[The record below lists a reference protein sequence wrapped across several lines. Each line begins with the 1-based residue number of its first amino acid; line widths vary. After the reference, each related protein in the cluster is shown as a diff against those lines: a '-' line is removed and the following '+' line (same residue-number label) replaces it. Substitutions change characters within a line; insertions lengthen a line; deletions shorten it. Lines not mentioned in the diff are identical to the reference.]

1 MDVYV
6 AWAFILGVMC
16 SASLLIGSLI
26 GIYFKL
32 PQRVVGLMA
41 AFGAGALLS
50 ALAIE
55 LVAPS
60 IDAFMRATSAEVRAV
75 EVRNFFHLVA
85 GAFVGGIVFVLLD
98 WVLVEHGGYLRK
110 TAYLISKIMHERAHL
125 LQHSSQHTV
134 AQMGQPL
141 PTGEALEKKHA
152 SHDNAAVAIWLG
164 NLLDGLP
171 ESFVVGTVLMA
182 TVTASVQA
190 GTPIVFWDVLPYTLL
205 AGLFLSNLP
214 EALSS
219 SAQMRMQGMSVQRIL
234 IMWLSLVLM
243 TGIAAALGAVMG
255 EWVPH
260 NAMVFIEGLA
270 AGAMLTMICAA
281 MLPEATHLAP
291 PNWVGLTTLSGF
303 FSALLFKV
311 LE

>member
-1 MDVYV
+1 MDMYI
-6 AWAFILGVMC
+6 AWAFMLGVMC
-16 SASLLIGSLI
+16 SASLLIGALL
-26 GIYFKL
+26 GIYFKMSN
-32 PQRVVGLMA
+32 RTVGLMA

-60 IDAFMRATSAEVRAV
+60 IEAFMHASATEVRAK
-75 EVRNFFHLVA
+75 EIRNFYHLVV
-85 GAFVGGIVFVLLD
+85 GAFVGGIAFVLLD
-98 WVLVEHGGYLRK
+98 WVLIEHGGYLRK
-110 TAYLISKIMHERAHL
+110 KAYLISKLMHERAHW
-125 LQHSSQHTV
+125 SQHATQHT
-134 AQMGQPL
+134 AQPISQSL
-141 PTGEALEKKHA
+141 PTGEALEKTHA
-152 SHDNAAVAIWLG
+152 AHGNAAMAIWLG

-182 TVTASVQA
+182 TVSVNLQA
-190 GTPIVFWDVLPYTLL
+190 GAHVVFWEVLPYTLL

-219 SAQMRMQGMSVQRIL
+219 SAQMRMQGMSVTRIL
-234 IMWLSLVLM
+234 SMWLSLVLM
-243 TGIAAALGAVMG
+243 TGVAAALGAVMG

-260 NAMVFIEGLA
+260 HAMVFIEGLA

-281 MLPEATHLAP
+281 MLPEAAHLAP
-291 PNWVGLTTLSGF
+291 PNWVGLATLSGF

>member
-1 MDVYV
+1 MDIFVV
-6 AWAFILGVMC
+6 WAFILGVMC
-16 SASLLIGSLI
+16 SVSLVIGALL
-26 GIYFKL
+26 GIYFKMS
-32 PQRVVGLMA
+32 QRIVGLMA

-60 IDAFMRATSAEVRAV
+60 IDAFVHASSPDVRAK

-85 GAFVGGIVFVLLD
+85 GAFVGGIIFVMLD
-98 WVLVEHGGYLRK
+98 WVLIEHGGYLRK
-110 TAYLISKIMHERAHL
+110 KASLISKIMHERAHL
-125 LQHSSQHTV
+125 PQHQT
-134 AQMGQPL
+134 QPL
-141 PTGEALEKKHA
+141 PTGEELEKKHA

-190 GTPIVFWDVLPYTLL
+190 GVAVAFWDVLPYTLL

-219 SAQMRMQGMSVQRIL
+219 SAQMRMQGMRVQRIL
-234 IMWLSLVLM
+234 LMWLSLVLM

-291 PNWVGLTTLSGF
+291 PNWVGLATLSGF

>member
-1 MDVYV
+1 MEMYV
-6 AWAFILGVMC
+6 AWAFMLGVMC
-16 SASLLIGSLI
+16 SVSLLIGALL
-26 GIYFKL
+26 GIYFHMSK
-32 PQRVVGLMA
+32 RVVGLMA
-41 AFGAGALLS
+41 AYGAGALLS

-60 IDAFMRATSAEVRAV
+60 IDAFMQASSPSIRAA

-85 GAFVGGIVFVLLD
+85 GAFAGGIVFVMLD

-110 TAYLISKIMHERAHL
+110 TAYLISKLMHERAHL
-125 LQHSSQHTV
+125 PQAHI
-134 AQMGQPL
+134 QPL
-141 PTGEALEKKHA
+141 PTGAELEQKHA
-152 SHDNAAVAIWLG
+152 SHGNAAMAIWLG

-182 TVTASVQA
+182 TVSSSVASGASVM
-190 GTPIVFWDVLPYTLL
+190 FWDVLPYTLL

-234 IMWLSLVLM
+234 TMWLSLVFM
-243 TGIAAALGAVMG
+243 TGLSAAMGAVMG

-281 MLPEATHLAP
+281 MLPEAAHLAP
-291 PNWVGLTTLSGF
+291 PNWVGLATLSGF

>member
-1 MDVYV
+1 MDMYV
-6 AWAFILGVMC
+6 AWAFTLGVMC
-16 SASLLIGSLI
+16 SVSLVIGALL
-26 GIYFKL
+26 GIYFKMSN
-32 PQRVVGLMA
+32 RIVGLMA

-60 IDAFMRATSAEVRAV
+60 IDAFMHASSADIRAH

-85 GAFVGGIVFVLLD
+85 GAGVGGIIFVLLD
-98 WVLVEHGGYLRK
+98 WVLIEHGGYLRK
-110 TAYLISKIMHERAHL
+110 TAYLISKVMHERAHL
-125 LQHSSQHTV
+125 PQHTV
-134 AQMGQPL
+134 QPTLVHMNQSL
-141 PTGEALEKKHA
+141 PTGEELEKKHA

-291 PNWVGLTTLSGF
+291 PNWVGLATLSGF

>member
-1 MDVYV
+1 MDIYIS
-6 AWAFILGVMC
+6 WAFILGVMC
-16 SASLLIGSLI
+16 SVSLAIGALI
-26 GIYFKL
+26 GIYFKMS
-32 PQRVVGLMA
+32 QRIVGLMA

-60 IDAFMRATSAEVRAV
+60 IDAFVHASSPDVRAI

-85 GAFVGGIVFVLLD
+85 GAFVGGIIFVMLD
-98 WVLVEHGGYLRK
+98 WVLIEHGGYLRK
-110 TAYLISKIMHERAHL
+110 KAFLIAKVMHERAHL
-125 LQHSSQHTV
+125 PQHHT
-134 AQMGQPL
+134 QPL
-141 PTGEALEKKHA
+141 PAAQELEKTHA

-182 TVTASVQA
+182 TVSASLHA
-190 GTPIVFWDVLPYTLL
+190 GAPVAFWDVLPYTLL

-219 SAQMRMQGMSVQRIL
+219 SVQMRMQGMSVQRIVL
-234 IMWLSLVLM
+234 MWLSLVLM
-243 TGIAAALGAVMG
+243 TGIAAGLGAIMG
-255 EWVPH
+255 EWMPH
-260 NAMVFIEGLA
+260 NVMVFIEGLA

-281 MLPEATHLAP
+281 MLPEATHSSSKQNQENISTRDTASESP
-291 PNWVGLTTLSGF
+291 I
-303 FSALLFKV
+303 
-311 LE
+311 

>member
-1 MDVYV
+1 MDIYV
-6 AWAFILGVMC
+6 LWAFTLGVMC
-16 SASLLIGSLI
+16 SVSLLIGALL
-26 GIYFKL
+26 GIYFKMSK
-32 PQRVVGLMA
+32 RTVGLMA

-60 IDAFMRATSAEVRAV
+60 IDAFMRAASPEIRAD
-75 EVRNFFHLVA
+75 EIRNFYHLVA
-85 GAFVGGIVFVLLD
+85 GAFAGGILFVLLD
-98 WVLVEHGGYLRK
+98 WVLIEHGGYLRK
-110 TAYLISKIMHERAHL
+110 TAYLISKLMHERAHL
-125 LQHSSQHTV
+125 PPTHV
-134 AQMGQPL
+134 QPL
-141 PTGEALEKKHA
+141 PTGKELEATHA
-152 SHDNAAVAIWLG
+152 SHGNAAIAIWLG

-182 TVTASVQA
+182 TVATHVASA
-190 GTPIVFWDVLPYTLL
+190 TPVVFWDVLPYTLL

-234 IMWLSLVLM
+234 TMWLSLVLM
-243 TGIAAALGAVMG
+243 TGMAAALGAVMG
-255 EWVPH
+255 QWVPH

-281 MLPEATHLAP
+281 MLPEAAHLAP
-291 PNWVGLTTLSGF
+291 PNWVGLATLSGF

>member
-1 MDVYV
+1 MDIYIV
-6 AWAFILGVMC
+6 WAFVLGVMC
-16 SASLLIGSLI
+16 SVSLLIGAVL
-26 GIYFKL
+26 GIYFKM
-32 PQRVVGLMA
+32 PKTMVGLMA

-60 IDAFMRATSAEVRAV
+60 IDAFVHASSPEVRAH
-75 EVRNFFHLVA
+75 EVRNFFHLVV
-85 GAFVGGIVFVLLD
+85 GAFVGGIIFVLLD
-98 WVLVEHGGYLRK
+98 WVLIEHGGYLRK
-110 TAYLISKIMHERAHL
+110 TALLISKVMRDRAHL
-125 LQHSSQHTV
+125 SAHAAH
-134 AQMGQPL
+134 PL
-141 PTGEALEKKHA
+141 PTGNELEKAHA
-152 SHDNAAVAIWLG
+152 SHGNAAVAIWLG

-182 TVTASVQA
+182 TVTTTLNA
-190 GTPIVFWDVLPYTLL
+190 GAPLVFWDVLPYTLL

-234 IMWLSLVLM
+234 SMWLSLVLM
-243 TGIAAALGAVMG
+243 TGIAAAIGAVMG

-281 MLPEATHLAP
+281 MLPEATHLAN
-291 PNWVGLTTLSGF
+291 PNWVGLATLSGF
-303 FSALLFKV
+303 FAALLFKV

>member
-1 MDVYV
+1 MDMYV
-6 AWAFILGVMC
+6 AWAIILGVMC

-110 TAYLISKIMHERAHL
+110 TAFLISKIMHERAHL
-125 LQHSSQHTV
+125 PQHHLQPI
-134 AQMGQPL
+134 AQPL
-141 PTGEALEKKHA
+141 LTGDALEKKHA

-190 GTPIVFWDVLPYTLL
+190 GTPIVFWDVLPYPLL

-219 SAQMRMQGMSVQRIL
+219 SAQMRMQGMGVQRIL
-234 IMWLSLVLM
+234 LMWLSLVLM

-291 PNWVGLTTLSGF
+291 PNWVGLATLSGF

>member
-1 MDVYV
+1 MNVYV
-6 AWAFILGVMC
+6 FWAFMLGVIC
-16 SASLLIGSLI
+16 SGSLLIGALL
-26 GIYFKL
+26 GIYFKM
-32 PQRVVGLMA
+32 PKRIVGLLA

-60 IDAFMRATSAEVRAV
+60 IEAFMRASSV
-75 EVRNFFHLVA
+75 EVRGHELLNFYHLVA
-85 GAFVGGIVFVLLD
+85 GAFVGGIVFVSLD

-110 TAYLISKIMHERAHL
+110 TAFLINKLMHERMHL
-125 LQHSSQHTV
+125 PIQHIQS
-134 AQMGQPL
+134 L
-141 PTGEALEKKHA
+141 PTDEELARKHA
-152 SHDNAAVAIWLG
+152 SHGNAAMAIWLG

-182 TVTASVQA
+182 TVTASKHS
-190 GTPIVFWDVLPYTLL
+190 GIPIVFWDVLPYTLL

-219 SAQMRMQGMSVQRIL
+219 SAQMRMQGMGVQRIL
-234 IMWLSLVLM
+234 SMWLSLVLM
-243 TGIAAALGAVMG
+243 TGLAAALGAVMG

-260 NAMVFIEGLA
+260 SVMVFIEGLA
-270 AGAMLTMICAA
+270 AGAMLTMVCAA
-281 MLPEATHLAP
+281 MLPEAAHLAP
-291 PNWVGLTTLSGF
+291 PNWVGLATLSGF

>member
-1 MDVYV
+1 MHIYIS
-6 AWAFILGVMC
+6 WAFLLGVMC
-16 SASLLIGSLI
+16 SVSLLIGALL
-26 GIYFKL
+26 GIYFKMSK
-32 PQRVVGLMA
+32 RIVGLMA

-60 IDAFMRATSAEVRAV
+60 IDAFTRAATPEIRAD
-75 EVRNFFHLVA
+75 EIRNFFHLVF
-85 GAFVGGIVFVLLD
+85 GAFVGGIMFVLLD
-98 WVLVEHGGYLRK
+98 WVLIEHGGYLRK
-110 TAYLISKIMHERAHL
+110 TAYLISKLMHERAHL
-125 LQHSSQHTV
+125 PQTHV
-134 AQMGQPL
+134 QPL
-141 PTGEALEKKHA
+141 PTGEELEATHA
-152 SHDNAAVAIWLG
+152 SHGNAAIAIWLG

-182 TVTASVQA
+182 TVAANAQSA
-190 GTPIVFWDVLPYTLL
+190 TPIVFWDVLPYTLL

-234 IMWLSLVLM
+234 TMWLSLVLM
-243 TGIAAALGAVMG
+243 TGIAAALGALMG

-281 MLPEATHLAP
+281 MLPEAAHLAP
-291 PNWVGLTTLSGF
+291 PNWVGLATLSGF

>member
-1 MDVYV
+1 MDLYIT
-6 AWAFILGVMC
+6 WAFLLGVMC
-16 SASLLIGSLI
+16 SVSLLVGALV
-26 GIYFKL
+26 GVYFKM
-32 PQRVVGLMA
+32 PKTAVGLMA

-60 IDAFMRATSAEVRAV
+60 IDAFMRANSPEVRAQ
-75 EVRNFFHLVA
+75 EIRNFFHLVA

-98 WVLVEHGGYLRK
+98 GLLIEHGGYLRK
-110 TAYLISKIMHERAHL
+110 TAYLISKVMRDRAHL
-125 LQHSSQHTV
+125 PTHVLH
-134 AQMGQPL
+134 PI
-141 PTGEALEKKHA
+141 PTGEDLQKAHA
-152 SHDNAAVAIWLG
+152 SHGNAAVAIWLG

-171 ESFVVGTVLMA
+171 ESFVVGTVLM
-182 TVTASVQA
+182 TTITTTINA
-190 GTPIVFWDVLPYTLL
+190 GTPLVFSDVLPYTLL

-234 IMWLSLVLM
+234 GMWSSLVLM
-243 TGIAAALGAVMG
+243 TGLSAALGAVLG

-260 NAMVFIEGLA
+260 SAMIFIEGLA

-281 MLPEATHLAP
+281 MLPEATHLAN
-291 PNWVGLTTLSGF
+291 PNWVGLSTLSGF
-303 FSALLFKV
+303 FAALIFKV

>member
-1 MDVYV
+1 MDIYI
-6 AWAFILGVMC
+6 AWAFILGGMC
-16 SASLLIGSLI
+16 SVSLLIGALL
-26 GIYFKL
+26 GIYFKM
-32 PQRVVGLMA
+32 PKRIIGLMA

-55 LVAPS
+55 LVSPS
-60 IDAFMRATSAEVRAV
+60 IDAFTRAASAELRAQ
-75 EVRNFFHLVA
+75 EIRNFFHLVE
-85 GAFVGGIVFVLLD
+85 GALAGGILFVLLD
-98 WVLVEHGGYLRK
+98 WLLIEHGGYLRK
-110 TAYLISKIMHERAHL
+110 TASLISKIMMERAHL
-125 LQHSSQHTV
+125 PQHHT
-134 AQMGQPL
+134 QPL
-141 PTGEALEKKHA
+141 PTAHELKQKHEG
-152 SHDNAAVAIWLG
+152 HDNAAVAIWLG

-182 TVTASVQA
+182 TVATQLQA
-190 GTPIVFWDVLPYTLL
+190 GSPVVFWEVLPYTLL

-234 IMWLSLVLM
+234 TMWLSLVLM
-243 TGIAAALGAVMG
+243 TGFSAAFGAMMG

-260 NAMVFIEGLA
+260 HAMVFIEGVA

-281 MLPEATHLAP
+281 MLPEAAHLAP
-291 PNWVGLTTLSGF
+291 PNWVGLATLTGF
-303 FSALLFKV
+303 FSALMFKV

>member
-1 MDVYV
+1 MDIYIV
-6 AWAFILGVMC
+6 WAFILGAMC
-16 SASLLIGSLI
+16 SVSLLIGALL
-26 GIYFKL
+26 GIYFKM
-32 PQRVVGLMA
+32 PKRIIGLMA

-60 IDAFMRATSAEVRAV
+60 IDAFVRADSAELRAH
-75 EVRNFFHLVA
+75 EIRNFFHLVA
-85 GAFVGGIVFVLLD
+85 GAFVGGIVFVMLD
-98 WVLVEHGGYLRK
+98 WLLVEHGGYLRK
-110 TAYLISKIMHERAHL
+110 TAYLIAKLMHERAHL
-125 LQHSSQHTV
+125 SPHQVH
-134 AQMGQPL
+134 PL
-141 PTGEALEKKHA
+141 PTGEELAQKHA
-152 SHDNAAVAIWLG
+152 SHSNAAMAIWLG

-182 TVTASVQA
+182 TVASSLQAGASV
-190 GTPIVFWDVLPYTLL
+190 VFWDVLPYTLL

-234 IMWLSLVLM
+234 AMWLSLVLM
-243 TGIAAALGAVMG
+243 TGVASALGAMMG

-281 MLPEATHLAP
+281 MLPEAAHLAP
-291 PNWVGLTTLSGF
+291 PNWVGLATLCGF
-303 FSALLFKV
+303 YAALLFKV

>member
-1 MDVYV
+1 MDMYV

-16 SASLLIGSLI
+16 SASLLIGALI

-60 IDAFMRATSAEVRAV
+60 IDAFMRASSPEVRAH

-85 GAFVGGIVFVLLD
+85 GAFVGGLVFVLLD

-125 LQHSSQHTV
+125 PQHGSQYI
-134 AQMGQPL
+134 GQSL

-182 TVTASVQA
+182 TVTVSVHA
-190 GTPIVFWDVLPYTLL
+190 GVAVAFWDVLPYTLL

-234 IMWLSLVLM
+234 TMWLSLVMM
-243 TGIAAALGAVMG
+243 TGIAAALGALMG

-291 PNWVGLTTLSGF
+291 PNWVGLATLSGF

>member
-1 MDVYV
+1 MSTYV
-6 AWAFILGVMC
+6 VWAFILGVMC
-16 SASLLIGSLI
+16 SVSLMIGAVL
-26 GIYFKL
+26 GIYFKMSK
-32 PQRVVGLMA
+32 RIVGLMA
-41 AFGAGALLS
+41 AYGAGALLS

-60 IDAFMRATSAEVRAV
+60 IYAFMRASSAEVRAH
-75 EVRNFFHLVA
+75 EVRNFYNLVA
-85 GAFVGGIVFVLLD
+85 GAFVGGIVFVMLD

-110 TAYLISKIMHERAHL
+110 TASLISKLMHERAHL
-125 LQHSSQHTV
+125 PTVHLQH
-134 AQMGQPL
+134 L
-141 PTGEALEKKHA
+141 PTGEELEQKHA
-152 SHDNAAVAIWLG
+152 SHSNAAMAIWLG

-182 TVTASVQA
+182 TVTASVHA
-190 GTPIVFWDVLPYTLL
+190 GNAVVFWDVLPYTLL

-234 IMWLSLVLM
+234 AMWLSLVVM
-243 TGIAAALGAVMG
+243 TGIAASLGAVTG
-255 EWVPH
+255 EWVPNH
-260 NAMVFIEGLA
+260 AMVFIEGLA

-281 MLPEATHLAP
+281 MLPEAAHLAP
-291 PNWVGLTTLSGF
+291 PNWVGLATLSCF

>member
-1 MDVYV
+1 MNIYV
-6 AWAFILGVMC
+6 FWAFILGVMC
-16 SASLLIGSLI
+16 SVSLLIGALL
-26 GIYFKL
+26 GIYFKMSK
-32 PQRVVGLMA
+32 RIVGLMA

-60 IDAFMRATSAEVRAV
+60 IDAFMRASSADVRV
-75 EVRNFFHLVA
+75 HEVRNFYHLVG

-110 TAYLISKIMHERAHL
+110 TASLINKLMHERAHL
-125 LQHSSQHTV
+125 PVQHIQS
-134 AQMGQPL
+134 L
-141 PTGEALEKKHA
+141 PTRQELSEKHA
-152 SHDNAAVAIWLG
+152 SHGNAAIAIWLG

-182 TVTASVQA
+182 TVTASTHA
-190 GTPIVFWDVLPYTLL
+190 NMPIVFWDVLPYTLL
-205 AGLFLSNLP
+205 AGLFLSNLL

-219 SAQMRMQGMSVQRIL
+219 SAQMRMQGMGVQRIL
-234 IMWLSLVLM
+234 SMWFSLVLM
-243 TGIAAALGAVMG
+243 TGMAAALGAVMG

-260 NAMVFIEGLA
+260 NLMVFIEGLA
-270 AGAMLTMICAA
+270 AGAMLTMICSA
-281 MLPEATHLAP
+281 MLPEAAHLAP
-291 PNWVGLTTLSGF
+291 PNWVGLATLSGF
-303 FSALLFKV
+303 FAALLFKV

>member
-1 MDVYV
+1 MNIYV
-6 AWAFILGVMC
+6 AWAFLLGVMC
-16 SASLLIGSLI
+16 SVSLLIGALM
-26 GIYFKL
+26 GIYFKMAK
-32 PQRVVGLMA
+32 RVVGLMA

-60 IDAFMRATSAEVRAV
+60 IDAFMQASSPELRAL

-85 GAFVGGIVFVLLD
+85 GAFVGGVVFVLLD
-98 WVLVEHGGYLRK
+98 WVLIEHGGYLRK
-110 TAYLISKIMHERAHL
+110 TAYLISKIMHERSHL
-125 LQHSSQHTV
+125 PPHHLQHI
-134 AQMGQPL
+134 GQPL
-141 PTGEALEKKHA
+141 PSGEELEKKHA

-182 TVTASVQA
+182 TVTASVHA
-190 GTPIVFWDVLPYTLL
+190 GTAVAFWDVLPYTLL

-234 IMWLSLVLM
+234 TMWLSLVLM

-291 PNWVGLTTLSGF
+291 PNWVGLATLSGF

>member
-1 MDVYV
+1 MYIFVV
-6 AWAFILGVMC
+6 WAFILGVMC
-16 SASLLIGSLI
+16 SVSLLIGALL
-26 GIYFKL
+26 GIYFKMSK
-32 PQRVVGLMA
+32 RIVGLMA

-60 IDAFMRATSAEVRAV
+60 IEAFMQASSAEIRAM
-75 EVRNFFHLVA
+75 EVRNFFHLVV

-98 WVLVEHGGYLRK
+98 WVLIEHGGYLRK
-110 TAYLISKIMHERAHL
+110 TAYLSSKIMHERAHL
-125 LQHSSQHTV
+125 PGLNI
-134 AQMGQPL
+134 QPL
-141 PTGEALEKKHA
+141 PTGEALEEKHA
-152 SHDNAAVAIWLG
+152 SHSNAAIAIWLG

-182 TVTASVQA
+182 TVAANLQA
-190 GTPIVFWDVLPYTLL
+190 GTPVVFWDVLPYTLL

-219 SAQMRMQGMSVQRIL
+219 SAQMRMQGMSVHRIL

-291 PNWVGLTTLSGF
+291 PNWVGLATLSGF
-303 FSALLFKV
+303 FAALLFKV

>member
-1 MDVYV
+1 MDRYV
-6 AWAFILGVMC
+6 VWAFMLGVMC
-16 SASLLIGSLI
+16 SVSLLIGALL
-26 GIYFKL
+26 GIYFKMSK
-32 PQRVVGLMA
+32 RIVGLMA

-50 ALAIE
+50 ALSIE

-60 IDAFMRATSAEVRAV
+60 IDAFIQASSPEIRADEI
-75 EVRNFFHLVA
+75 RNFFHLVA

-110 TAYLISKIMHERAHL
+110 TAYLISKLMHERAHL
-125 LQHSSQHTV
+125 
-134 AQMGQPL
+134 AQPHVSAL
-141 PTGEALEKKHA
+141 PTEPELKAKHA
-152 SHDNAAVAIWLG
+152 SHGNAAIAIWLG

-182 TVTASVQA
+182 TVSTSLHAATSV
-190 GTPIVFWDVLPYTLL
+190 VFWDVLPYTLL

-219 SAQMRMQGMSVQRIL
+219 SAQMRMQGMGVLRIL
-234 IMWLSLVLM
+234 LMWLSLVLM

-260 NAMVFIEGLA
+260 HFMVFIEGLA

-281 MLPEATHLAP
+281 MLPEAAHLAP
-291 PNWVGLTTLSGF
+291 PNWVGLATLSGF

>member
-1 MDVYV
+1 MDMYV

-16 SASLLIGSLI
+16 SASLLFGALI
-26 GIYFKL
+26 GIYFRL

-60 IDAFMRATSAEVRAV
+60 IDAFMRATSAEVRAH

-85 GAFVGGIVFVLLD
+85 GALVGGIVFVLLD
-98 WVLVEHGGYLRK
+98 WVLVAHGGYLRK

-125 LQHSSQHTV
+125 PQPHLQHI
-134 AQMGQPL
+134 GQSL

-182 TVTASVQA
+182 TVTASVHA
-190 GTPIVFWDVLPYTLL
+190 GVAVEFWDVLPYTLL

-234 IMWLSLVLM
+234 TMWLSLVLM
-243 TGIAAALGAVMG
+243 TGIAAALGALMG

-281 MLPEATHLAP
+281 MLPEATHLAT
-291 PNWVGLTTLSGF
+291 PNWVGLATLSGF

>member
-1 MDVYV
+1 MNVYV

-16 SASLLIGSLI
+16 SVSLLIGALL
-26 GIYFKL
+26 GMYFKMSK
-32 PQRVVGLMA
+32 RIVGLMA
-41 AFGAGALLS
+41 AYGAGALLS

-60 IDAFMRATSAEVRAV
+60 IDAFMRASSPDVRAH
-75 EVRNFFHLVA
+75 EVRNFYHLVA
-85 GAFVGGIVFVLLD
+85 GAFVGGIVFVMLD

-110 TAYLISKIMHERAHL
+110 TASLLSKLMHERAHITTM
-125 LQHSSQHTV
+125 HI
-134 AQMGQPL
+134 QPL
-141 PTGEALEKKHA
+141 PTGAELEQKHA
-152 SHDNAAVAIWLG
+152 SHSNAAMAIWLG

-182 TVTASVQA
+182 TVTASLHA
-190 GTPIVFWDVLPYTLL
+190 GTAVVFWDVLPYTLL

-234 IMWLSLVLM
+234 TMWLSLVVM
-243 TGIAAALGAVMG
+243 TGIAASLGAVMG

-260 NAMVFIEGLA
+260 NAMVFVEGLA

-281 MLPEATHLAP
+281 MLPEAAHLAP
-291 PNWVGLTTLSGF
+291 PNWVGLATLSGF
-303 FSALLFKV
+303 FSALLFKA

>member
-1 MDVYV
+1 MEIYI

-16 SASLLIGSLI
+16 SAALLMGALI

-60 IDAFMRATSAEVRAV
+60 INAFMLASSAEVRAH
-75 EVRNFFHLVA
+75 EVRNFLHLVA
-85 GAFVGGIVFVLLD
+85 GACVGGILFVWLD
-98 WVLVEHGGYLRK
+98 WVLIKHGGYLRK

-125 LQHSSQHTV
+125 PQHHT
-134 AQMGQPL
+134 QPL
-141 PTGEALEKKHA
+141 PTGEALEQKHA
-152 SHDNAAVAIWLG
+152 SHDIAAVAIWLG

-182 TVTASVQA
+182 TVAVSVQA
-190 GTPIVFWDVLPYTLL
+190 GTTIVFWDVFPYTLL

-243 TGIAAALGAVMG
+243 TGLAAALGALMG

-260 NAMVFIEGLA
+260 TAMVFIECLA

-291 PNWVGLTTLSGF
+291 PNWVGLATLSGF

-311 LE
+311 IE

>member
-1 MDVYV
+1 MEIYV

-16 SASLLIGSLI
+16 SVSLLIGALM
-26 GIYFKL
+26 GIYFKMSN
-32 PQRVVGLMA
+32 RIVGLMA

-60 IDAFMRATSAEVRAV
+60 IDAFMRAGSAEVRAH

-85 GAFVGGIVFVLLD
+85 GACVGGIIFVLLD
-98 WVLVEHGGYLRK
+98 WVLIEHGGYLRN
-110 TAYLISKIMHERAHL
+110 TAYLISKVMHERAHL
-125 LQHSSQHTV
+125 SQHV
-134 AQMGQPL
+134 AQQNIQL
-141 PTGEALEKKHA
+141 VPTGEELEKKHA

-182 TVTASVQA
+182 SVTVSVHA
-190 GTPIVFWDVLPYTLL
+190 GTPVVFWDVLPYTLL

-291 PNWVGLTTLSGF
+291 HNWVGLATLSGF

>member
-1 MDVYV
+1 MDMYV
-6 AWAFILGVMC
+6 AWAFMLGVMC
-16 SASLLIGSLI
+16 SASLVIGALL
-26 GIYFKL
+26 GIYFKMSN
-32 PQRVVGLMA
+32 RTVGLMA

-60 IDAFMRATSAEVRAV
+60 IDAFMHASSTEVRAK
-75 EVRNFFHLVA
+75 EIRNFYHLVV
-85 GAFVGGIVFVLLD
+85 GAFVGGIVFVSLD
-98 WVLVEHGGYLRK
+98 WVLIEHGGYLRK
-110 TAYLISKIMHERAHL
+110 KAYLISKLMHERAHL
-125 LQHSSQHTV
+125 PQHATQ
-134 AQMGQPL
+134 QMSQPL
-141 PTGEALEKKHA
+141 PTGEALEKTHA
-152 SHDNAAVAIWLG
+152 AHGNAAMAIWLG

-182 TVTASVQA
+182 TVAVNLQA
-190 GTPIVFWDVLPYTLL
+190 GAPVVFWEVLPYTLL

-219 SAQMRMQGMSVQRIL
+219 SAQMRMQGMSVTRIL
-234 IMWLSLVLM
+234 SMWLSLVLM
-243 TGIAAALGAVMG
+243 TGVAAALGAVMG

-260 NAMVFIEGLA
+260 HAMVFIEGLA

-281 MLPEATHLAP
+281 MLPEAAHLAP
-291 PNWVGLTTLSGF
+291 PNWVGLATLSGF

>member
-1 MDVYV
+1 M
-6 AWAFILGVMC
+6 
-16 SASLLIGSLI
+16 
-26 GIYFKL
+26 
-32 PQRVVGLMA
+32 
-41 AFGAGALLS
+41 
-50 ALAIE
+50 
-55 LVAPS
+55 
-60 IDAFMRATSAEVRAV
+60 EVRQH

-85 GAFVGGIVFVLLD
+85 GACLGGIVFVMLD
-98 WVLVEHGGYLRK
+98 WVLIEHGGYLRK
-110 TAYLISKIMHERAHL
+110 TAYIISKIMHERAHL
-125 LQHSSQHTV
+125 PQHPT
-134 AQMGQPL
+134 QPL
-141 PTGEALEKKHA
+141 PTADELTKTHA
-152 SHDNAAVAIWLG
+152 SHGNAAIAIWLG

-182 TVTASVQA
+182 TVTTSAQA

-219 SAQMRMQGMSVQRIL
+219 SAQMRMQGMSVRRIL
-234 IMWLSLVLM
+234 GMWLSLVLM

-260 NAMVFIEGLA
+260 SAMVFIEGLA

-291 PNWVGLTTLSGF
+291 PNWVGLATLSGF

>member
-1 MDVYV
+1 MHIYIS
-6 AWAFILGVMC
+6 WAFLLGVMC
-16 SASLLIGSLI
+16 SVSLLIGALF
-26 GIYFKL
+26 GIYFKM
-32 PQRVVGLMA
+32 PKRVVGLMA

-60 IDAFMRATSAEVRAV
+60 IDAFMQASSSETRAR
-75 EVRNFFHLVA
+75 EVRNFFHLVV

-98 WVLVEHGGYLRK
+98 WVLIAHGGYLRK

-125 LQHSSQHTV
+125 PQHHT
-134 AQMGQPL
+134 QPL
-141 PTGEALEKKHA
+141 PTGEELEKKHA

-182 TVTASVQA
+182 TVTANVHA
-190 GTPIVFWDVLPYTLL
+190 GTAVVFWDVLPYTLL

-219 SAQMRMQGMSVQRIL
+219 SAQMRMQGMSV
-234 IMWLSLVLM
+234 
-243 TGIAAALGAVMG
+243 
-255 EWVPH
+255 
-260 NAMVFIEGLA
+260 
-270 AGAMLTMICAA
+270 
-281 MLPEATHLAP
+281 
-291 PNWVGLTTLSGF
+291 
-303 FSALLFKV
+303 
-311 LE
+311 

>member
-1 MDVYV
+1 MDMYV

-16 SASLLIGSLI
+16 SASLLMGALV

-32 PQRVVGLMA
+32 PQRIVGLMA

-60 IDAFMRATSAEVRAV
+60 IDAFMRATSAEVRAH

-85 GAFVGGIVFVLLD
+85 GAGVGGIVFVLLD

-110 TAYLISKIMHERAHL
+110 TAYLISKVMHERAHL
-125 LQHSSQHTV
+125 PQHTL
-134 AQMGQPL
+134 AHINQRL
-141 PTGEALEKKHA
+141 PTGEELEEQHA

-190 GTPIVFWDVLPYTLL
+190 GTSVVFWNVLPYTLL

-291 PNWVGLTTLSGF
+291 PNLVGLATLSGF

>member
-1 MDVYV
+1 MDMYV
-6 AWAFILGVMC
+6 VWAFILGVMC
-16 SASLLIGSLI
+16 SASLLIGALI
-26 GIYFKL
+26 GIYSKL

-60 IDAFMRATSAEVRAV
+60 IDAFMRATSAEVRAH

-85 GAFVGGIVFVLLD
+85 GALVGGIVFVLLD
-98 WVLVEHGGYLRK
+98 WVLVAHGGYLRK

-125 LQHSSQHTV
+125 PQPHLQHI
-134 AQMGQPL
+134 GQSL

-182 TVTASVQA
+182 TVTASVHA
-190 GTPIVFWDVLPYTLL
+190 GVAVEFWDVLPYTLL

-234 IMWLSLVLM
+234 TMWLSLVLM
-243 TGIAAALGAVMG
+243 TGIAAALGALMG

-291 PNWVGLTTLSGF
+291 PNWVGLATLSGF

>member
-1 MDVYV
+1 MHNATLACSRPSRTEPVDIYV

-16 SASLLIGSLI
+16 SVSLVIGALM
-26 GIYFKL
+26 GIYFKMSK
-32 PQRVVGLMA
+32 RIVGLMA

-60 IDAFMRATSAEVRAV
+60 IDAFMRASSAEVRAN

-85 GAFVGGIVFVLLD
+85 GAFVGGIVFVMLD
-98 WVLVEHGGYLRK
+98 WVLIEHGGYLRK
-110 TAYLISKIMHERAHL
+110 TAYLISKFMHEQA
-125 LQHSSQHTV
+125 
-134 AQMGQPL
+134 PL
-141 PTGEALEKKHA
+141 PTGEELEKKHA
-152 SHDNAAVAIWLG
+152 AHDNAAVAIWLG

-190 GTPIVFWDVLPYTLL
+190 GSPVVFWDVLPYTLL

-219 SAQMRMQGMSVQRIL
+219 SAQMRMQGMGVQRIL

-291 PNWVGLTTLSGF
+291 PNWVGLATLSGF

>member
-1 MDVYV
+1 MYPYV
-6 AWAFILGVMC
+6 VWAFILGVMC
-16 SASLLIGSLI
+16 SVSLLIGALL
-26 GIYFKL
+26 GIYFKMSK
-32 PQRVVGLMA
+32 RIVGLMA
-41 AFGAGALLS
+41 AYGAGALLS

-60 IDAFMRATSAEVRAV
+60 IDAFMRASSPDVRAH
-75 EVRNFFHLVA
+75 EVRNFYNLVA
-85 GAFVGGIVFVLLD
+85 GAFVGGIVFVMLD

-110 TAYLISKIMHERAHL
+110 TASLIAKLMHERAHL
-125 LQHSSQHTV
+125 STVHLQH
-134 AQMGQPL
+134 L
-141 PTGEALEKKHA
+141 PTGEELAQKHA
-152 SHDNAAVAIWLG
+152 SHSNAAMAIWLG

-182 TVTASVQA
+182 TVTASVHA
-190 GTPIVFWDVLPYTLL
+190 GTTVVFWDVLPYTLL

-219 SAQMRMQGMSVQRIL
+219 SAQMRMQGMRVQHIL
-234 IMWLSLVLM
+234 AMWLSLVVM
-243 TGIAAALGAVMG
+243 TGIAASLGALMG

-260 NAMVFIEGLA
+260 GAMVFIEGLA

-281 MLPEATHLAP
+281 MLPEAAHLAP
-291 PNWVGLTTLSGF
+291 PNWVGLATLSGF

>member
-1 MDVYV
+1 MDIYV
-6 AWAFILGVMC
+6 VWAFTLGVMC
-16 SASLLIGSLI
+16 SVSLLIGALL
-26 GIYFKL
+26 GIYFKMSK
-32 PQRVVGLMA
+32 RIVGLMA

-60 IDAFMRATSAEVRAV
+60 IDAFMRAASPDIRAD
-75 EVRNFFHLVA
+75 EIRNFYHLVA
-85 GAFVGGIVFVLLD
+85 GAFAGGILFVLLD
-98 WVLVEHGGYLRK
+98 WVLIEHGGYLRK
-110 TAYLISKIMHERAHL
+110 TAYLISKLMHERAHL
-125 LQHSSQHTV
+125 PQTHV
-134 AQMGQPL
+134 QPL
-141 PTGEALEKKHA
+141 PTGKELEATHA
-152 SHDNAAVAIWLG
+152 SHGNAAIAIWLG

-182 TVTASVQA
+182 TVAAHVQSA
-190 GTPIVFWDVLPYTLL
+190 TPVVFWDVLPYTLL

-243 TGIAAALGAVMG
+243 TGMAAALGAVMG

-281 MLPEATHLAP
+281 MLPEAAHLAP
-291 PNWVGLTTLSGF
+291 PNWVGLATLSGF

>member
-1 MDVYV
+1 MEMYV

-16 SASLLIGSLI
+16 SASLLMGALI

-60 IDAFMRATSAEVRAV
+60 IDAFMRASSAEVRAH

-98 WVLVEHGGYLRK
+98 WVLIEHGGYLRK

-125 LQHSSQHTV
+125 SQHHT
-134 AQMGQPL
+134 QPL
-141 PTGEALEKKHA
+141 PTGEALEQKHA

-171 ESFVVGTVLMA
+171 ESFVVGTVLIA
-182 TVTASVQA
+182 TVSASMQA

-234 IMWLSLVLM
+234 FMWLSLVLM
-243 TGIAAALGAVMG
+243 TGLAAALGALMG

-291 PNWVGLTTLSGF
+291 PNWVGLATLSGF

>member
-1 MDVYV
+1 MIDIYV
-6 AWAFILGVMC
+6 IWGFALGLMC
-16 SASLLIGSLI
+16 AISLLIGALI

-32 PQRVVGLMA
+32 PKAVVGLMA

-55 LVAPS
+55 LIAPS
-60 IDAFMRATSAEVRAV
+60 INAFMHASSPELRALEITH
-75 EVRNFFHLVA
+75 FFYLVA

-98 WVLVEHGGYLRK
+98 LVLVEHGGYLRK
-110 TAYLISKIMHERAHL
+110 TAYLISKIMRERGHASHPIA
-125 LQHSSQHTV
+125 T
-134 AQMGQPL
+134 PL
-141 PTGEALEKKHA
+141 PTDDDLKKQHA

-171 ESFVVGTVLMA
+171 ESFVIGAVMMVTVA
-182 TVTASVQA
+182 TQLQNGSSFT
-190 GTPIVFWDVLPYTLL
+190 FFDVLPYTLL

-219 SAQMRMQGMSVQRIL
+219 SAQMRMQGMSVQKIVW
-234 IMWLSLVLM
+234 MWSSLVLM
-243 TGIAAALGAVMG
+243 TGMSAALGVALG

-260 NAMVFIEGLA
+260 SAMIFLEGLA

-281 MLPEATHLAP
+281 MLPEATHLAN
-291 PNWVGLTTLSGF
+291 PNLVGLATLSGF
-303 FSALLFKV
+303 FAALLFK
-311 LE
+311 LFE

>member
-1 MDVYV
+1 
-6 AWAFILGVMC
+6 
-16 SASLLIGSLI
+16 
-26 GIYFKL
+26 
-32 PQRVVGLMA
+32 
-41 AFGAGALLS
+41 
-50 ALAIE
+50 
-55 LVAPS
+55 
-60 IDAFMRATSAEVRAV
+60 
-75 EVRNFFHLVA
+75 
-85 GAFVGGIVFVLLD
+85 
-98 WVLVEHGGYLRK
+98 
-110 TAYLISKIMHERAHL
+110 
-125 LQHSSQHTV
+125 
-134 AQMGQPL
+134 
-141 PTGEALEKKHA
+141 
-152 SHDNAAVAIWLG
+152 
-164 NLLDGLP
+164 
-171 ESFVVGTVLMA
+171 
-182 TVTASVQA
+182 
-190 GTPIVFWDVLPYTLL
+190 VFWDVLPYTLL

-243 TGIAAALGAVMG
+243 TGLAAGLGAVMG

-291 PNWVGLTTLSGF
+291 PNWVGLATLSGF